1 MGTEAVLQEPELTQL
16 ETCDRMTD
24 RDWIAQQVAAA
35 LVDPG
40 AFESLYLLF
49 VKPVYRFAYRRL
61 GNPESAADATS
72 QTFIKALTHL
82 DSCDPT
88 QFRSWLF
95 AIAHHTTIDEAR
107 RKRPDITIDEVW
119 ELPSSERSPEEQVEA
134 TESKESVRSLLGH
147 LTPDQRRIVELRLAG
162 LNGNE
167 IAASMGRSRGSVDT
181 AQSRAIS
188 RLRQVLESEKQRS
201 KTTAET
207 SHEIA

>member
-1 MGTEAVLQEPELTQL
+1 MGTEAVLQEPELTHPDAH
-16 ETCDRMTD
+16 DRQTD
-24 RDWIAQQVAAA
+24 RTWIAQQVIAA

-49 VKPVYRFAYRRL
+49 VTPVYRFAYRRL

-119 ELPSSERSPEEQVEA
+119 DLPSTERSPEEQVEA
-134 TESKESVRSLLGH
+134 TESKESVRSLLAY
-147 LTPDQRRIVELRLAG
+147 LTPDQRQIVELRLAG

-167 IAASMGRSRGSVDT
+167 IAAALGRSRGSVDT

-188 RLRQVLESEKQRS
+188 RLRRVFESEKKRS
-201 KTTAET
+201 NMTAESSNET
-207 SHEIA
+207 A